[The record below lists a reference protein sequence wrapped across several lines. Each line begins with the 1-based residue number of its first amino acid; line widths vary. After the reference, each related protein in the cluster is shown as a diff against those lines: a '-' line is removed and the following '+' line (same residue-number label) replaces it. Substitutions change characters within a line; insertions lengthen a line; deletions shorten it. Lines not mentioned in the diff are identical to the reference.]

1 MKLHPME
8 IVVILLIISALLLI
22 FREPLIDCVVNNIRH
37 MPDVSR

>member
-8 IVVILLIISALLLI
+8 IVAVLLIISALLLI
-22 FREPLIDCVVNNIRH
+22 FREPLSDCLMNNMRN